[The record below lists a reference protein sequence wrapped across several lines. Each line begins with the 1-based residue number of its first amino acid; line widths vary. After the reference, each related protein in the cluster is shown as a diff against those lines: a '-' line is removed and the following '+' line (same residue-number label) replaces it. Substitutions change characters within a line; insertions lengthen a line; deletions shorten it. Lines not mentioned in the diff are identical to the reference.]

1 MRVNKIIG
9 EVLKTYLRRPFN
21 SESFLKSGSSEAESG
36 AISANFLF
44 LEGWPFSTVGI
55 ETSVW
60 GVLLDSVIDGAIGW
74 ALASATTEAGVISW
88 RGMFD
93 RGTNDEQV
101 GRVSSGRGVSVGRGV
116 FDGGVNDGRVSSGR
130 GVSVGRWI
138 DERANADEPLE
149 SDASIDDCGDCSGT
163 GESIIFA
170 SHHRDGY
177 CSRICSQSSFGFCIL
192 NSILVDLPT
201 RL

>member
-101 GRVSSGRGVSVGRGV
+101 GRVSSGRGVSVGR
-116 FDGGVNDGRVSSGR
+116 
-130 GVSVGRWI
+130 WI